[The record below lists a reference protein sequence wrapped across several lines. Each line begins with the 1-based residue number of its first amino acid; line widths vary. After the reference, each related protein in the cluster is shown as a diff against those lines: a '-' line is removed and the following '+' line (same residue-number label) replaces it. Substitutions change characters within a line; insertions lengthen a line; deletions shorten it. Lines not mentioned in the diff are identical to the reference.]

1 METENGTTELINNPQ
16 YVVNLED
23 LVFAQENYKEIHVPV
38 LKSSVLDP
46 GEVLYPISNLSK
58 YAQPV
63 FDDYKVL
70 NHIQTHTVNV
80 ALKSNENMFLCAS
93 TDTGKIN

>member
-1 METENGTTELINNPQ
+1 
-16 YVVNLED
+16 
-23 LVFAQENYKEIHVPV
+23 
-38 LKSSVLDP
+38 
-46 GEVLYPISNLSK
+46 VLYPISNLSK

-93 TDTGKIN
+93 TDTGKINVALLCILHEI